1 MRPQVSCPTASWGQ
15 WVPCWTAQPLRCLR
29 VGRPGSEAFRVW
41 MAQAQAIPG
50 LSCPHSCGDAVKTLS
65 RFPPLLVHGP
75 GKNTHILWGLHRL
88 QEPGALFA
96 PETLQLLPV
105 PVTRSGER
113 SRSSSGVPDSLCDPG
128 SHPSSRSLQRREQPA
143 TLSSSQARVLVEGQA
158 PCGRAHV
165 LRVCSSFDDL
175 MQPSRRPSVKT
186 GAVPTATQSLLP
198 LLVLSHPPPR
208 ETGTPSPLD
217 VTQMKTVYKGT
228 WESLR

>member
-1 MRPQVSCPTASWGQ
+1 MEKGLGLRQGSRMRCVTRAATCP
-15 WVPCWTAQPLRCLR
+15 
-29 VGRPGSEAFRVW
+29 
-41 MAQAQAIPG
+41 PG
-50 LSCPHSCGDAVKTLS
+50 LYRDG
-65 RFPPLLVHGP
+65 
-75 GKNTHILWGLHRL
+75 
-88 QEPGALFA
+88 
-96 PETLQLLPV
+96 
-105 PVTRSGER
+105 
-113 SRSSSGVPDSLCDPG
+113 
-128 SHPSSRSLQRREQPA
+128 EQPA

-175 MQPSRRPSVKT
+175 MQPSRRPSIKT
-186 GAVPTATQSLLP
+186 GTVPTATQSLLP

>member
-1 MRPQVSCPTASWGQ
+1 MRPQVSCPTASWDQ

-65 RFPPLLVHGP
+65 HFPPLLVHGP

-113 SRSSSGVPDSLCDPG
+113 SRSSSGVPDALCDPG
-128 SHPSSRSLQRREQPA
+128 SHLSSRSLQRRRATCHPEQLPG
-143 TLSSSQARVLVEGQA
+143 SCARG
-158 PCGRAHV
+158 G
-165 LRVCSSFDDL
+165 
-175 MQPSRRPSVKT
+175 T
-186 GAVPTATQSLLP
+186 G
-198 LLVLSHPPPR
+198 
-208 ETGTPSPLD
+208 
-217 VTQMKTVYKGT
+217 
-228 WESLR
+228 SLR